1 MVVWR
6 IMSISKEELK
16 SLRERYPIGCR
27 VELLQ
32 MDDTQAPPVGA
43 KGTVNFIDDIGS
55 IHTTWDNGSSLAVV
69 YGVDSCRR
77 IDKW

>member
-1 MVVWR
+1 MP
-6 IMSISKEELK
+6 ISKEELK

-32 MDDTQAPPVGA
+32 MDDTQAPPAGT

-55 IHTTWDNGSSLAVV
+55 
-69 YGVDSCRR
+69 Y
-77 IDKW
+77 DKIYITETFILLGIMAHHLL

>member
-1 MVVWR
+1 MP
-6 IMSISKEELK
+6 ISKEELK

-32 MDDTQAPPVGA
+32 MDDTQAPKIGSIGV
-43 KGTVNFIDDIGS
+43 VNFVDDIGS
-55 IHTTWDNGSSLAVV
+55 IHVTWSSGSTLAVV

-77 IDKW
+77 IDK